1 MCLNLHNYQS
11 NASITKVTTNQNHT
25 TVTKT
30 KRKQLK
36 RKTKENHQKT
46 KRRNEQARITKSCGK
61 QGFKMAINIYLSIIS
76 LNIDRLNAPIKR
88 TEWQLK
94 KKKLQYVV
102 NKRLTLGQKRYT
114 D

>member
-76 LNIDRLNAPIKR
+76 LNVDRLNSQIKR

-94 KKKLQYVV
+94 KKKTIVCC
-102 NKRLTLGQKRYT
+102 
-114 D
+114 